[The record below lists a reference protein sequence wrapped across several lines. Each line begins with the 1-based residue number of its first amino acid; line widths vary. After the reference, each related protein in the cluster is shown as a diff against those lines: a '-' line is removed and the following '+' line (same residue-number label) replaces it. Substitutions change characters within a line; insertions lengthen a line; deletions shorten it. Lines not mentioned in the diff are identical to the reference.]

1 MGVYDEQAAE
11 LSKPDLARYI
21 FEKVDRIK
29 DNPEAVQQALV
40 TMQSHVPLDL
50 LRTRVSEAVQNNE
63 EYDMDSFCKR
73 FVTQW
78 G

>member
-1 MGVYDEQAAE
+1 MGVYDEQVAE

-21 FEKVDRIK
+21 FEQVDRMR
-29 DNPEAVQQALV
+29 DNPEAMQQALASV
-40 TMQSHVPLDL
+40 QSHVPLDL
-50 LRTRVSEAVQNNE
+50 LQTRVSEAAQNDE

>member
-21 FEKVDRIK
+21 FEQVDRIK
-29 DNPEAVQQALV
+29 DDPEAVQQALA

-50 LRTRVSEAVQNNE
+50 LRTRVSEAVQNDE

>member
-21 FEKVDRIK
+21 FEQVDRIK
-29 DNPEAVQQALV
+29 GNPEAMQQALATV
-40 TMQSHVPLDL
+40 QSHVPLDL
-50 LRTRVSEAVQNNE
+50 LRARVSEAVQNDE

>member
-11 LSKPDLARYI
+11 LSKPDLAS
-21 FEKVDRIK
+21 IK
-29 DNPEAVQQALV
+29 DNPEAMQQALATV
-40 TMQSHVPLDL
+40 RSHVPLEL
-50 LRTRVSEAVQNNE
+50 LRTWVSEAVQHDE